1 MNEVK
6 EQIESGS
13 KIKSAV
19 MNKLIRDK
27 YKKANQQF
35 KIMKN

>member
-6 EQIESGS
+6 EEVEAGS

-19 MNKLIRDK
+19 MIKLIRDK
-27 YKKANQQF
+27 YTKANQ
-35 KIMKN
+35 